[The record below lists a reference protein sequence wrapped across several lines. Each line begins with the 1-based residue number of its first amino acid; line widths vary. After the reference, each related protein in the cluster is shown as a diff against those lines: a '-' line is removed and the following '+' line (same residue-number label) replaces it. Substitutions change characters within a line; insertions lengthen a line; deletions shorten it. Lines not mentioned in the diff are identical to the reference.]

1 MARADW
7 YRLDNI
13 GKFYSAQAGHRGQT
27 VFRFA
32 AAMADEVD
40 PFALQAA
47 LNRTVARYPGFNVSL
62 RSGLFWHYL
71 EPSGAIPKVHEE
83 NLPVCCGL
91 HAGPKS
97 VLFRVSFYRT
107 RINLEVSH
115 IIADGRGA
123 FRFFRELLRFYVA
136 EREGAAVPAGEGP
149 ADTAADRSED
159 SFRRHYDR
167 DAAGPT
173 PTERAYR
180 LPGARNRS
188 DPLFMEYHLPAAA
201 LVQWAHRLDVSVTA
215 LVIAAVIC
223 AIRATMAPAK
233 RDCPIRMDVPVDLR
247 QFFESTTMR
256 NFFGLAFVS
265 YRPGPRDEP
274 LEAVAAEVQRQI
286 LATCTAD
293 AVKGRMNR
301 MVSLERNPLLRWA
314 PVFLKDAALEG
325 ITRLTALDV
334 TTSVSS
340 LGRIRLAPE
349 VEPHVRSIS
358 LLTATSGLNF
368 TVCTF
373 GDDLCIGISSA
384 LVRPDALRHLC
395 RLFSAAGIHGTI
407 DSNLGAGDVGRRL
420 REARLDGGLRDASE
434 GAAAS
439 AAQAKGGSVGA
450 ADDESTSGDAEG
462 GAAEPHPGDE
472 AARERGCGHAE
483 LR

>member
-1 MARADW
+1 MARPDW

-32 AAMADEVD
+32 ATMEEAVD

-47 LNRTVARYPGFNVSL
+47 LNRTVACYPGFNVSL

-71 EPSGAIPKVHEE
+71 EPSGAIPKVHGED
-83 NLPVCCGL
+83 LPICCGL

-123 FRFFRELLRFYVA
+123 YRFFQELLRFYVA
-136 EREGAAVPAGEGP
+136 ERAGVPGESVCAAT
-149 ADTAADRSED
+149 DTLAERSED

-167 DAAGPT
+167 NAAGPT
-173 PTERAYR
+173 PTQRAYR

-188 DPLFMEYHLPAAA
+188 DPLFMEYHLPADA
-201 LVQWAHRLDVSVTA
+201 LVEWAHRLDVSVTA
-215 LVIAAVIC
+215 LVIAAIIC
-223 AIRATMAPAK
+223 SIRATMAPGK
-233 RDCPIRMDVPVDLR
+233 RNRPIRMDVPVDLR
-247 QFFESTTMR
+247 QFFDSTTMR

-265 YRPGPRDEP
+265 YKVGDSDEP
-274 LEAVAAEVQRQI
+274 LESVAAEVQRQI

-325 ITRLTALDV
+325 ITRLAALDV

-358 LLTATSGLNF
+358 LLTATAGLNF

-373 GDDLCIGISSA
+373 GNDLCIGISSA
-384 LVRPDALRHLC
+384 LVRPDVLRHLC
-395 RLFSAAGIHGTI
+395 RFFSARGIHGTI
-407 DSNLGAGDVGRRL
+407 DSNLDTGDVNRRL
-420 REARLDGGLRDASE
+420 REARLDGGLRGAAEEPKSRSTGFPDEAEPDASD
-434 GAAAS
+434 GN
-439 AAQAKGGSVGA
+439 
-450 ADDESTSGDAEG
+450 DAEG
-462 GAAEPHPGDE
+462 GGS
-472 AARERGCGHAE
+472 HAGMS
-483 LR
+483 